1 MWASP
6 SIPSIP
12 PAGTTSQG
20 VLSVTHNTLALGLPA
35 KDADPPVLR
44 VAGDLDHHTAPRL
57 REALASVRFAPGEGV
72 VVELS
77 GLAYCDSTGITVLV
91 TAYRRAHATSSP
103 LFFTGTSSHL
113 MRVFHTVGLDKIF
126 TFQPTTEHVLKAL
139 PS

>member
-1 MWASP
+1 VTDRILTVTRQTHP
-6 SIPSIP
+6 SGATVVS
-12 PAGTTSQG
+12 
-20 VLSVTHNTLALGLPA
+20 
-35 KDADPPVLR
+35 
-44 VAGDLDHHTAPRL
+44 VAGELDHHTSPQFSRTLDDTPFGPDAPVVID
-57 REALASVRFAPGEGV
+57 LA
-72 VVELS
+72 EL
-77 GLAYCDSTGITVLV
+77 AFCDSTGITVLV